1 MKTALFV
8 LGAVLSFV
16 ILTIDAASVQP
27 VREKR
32 HHVFNPGFVGDYWSG
47 LQIGRNFGGL
57 IESEASAGSK
67 SLVRREGSEGESHAA
82 SHSNSRG
89 QNGSGSGSSAGSN
102 AASSAGNN
110 GDGAYS
116 SSNSWAWA
124 SG

>member
-16 ILTIDAASVQP
+16 ILTIDAASVQ
-27 VREKR
+27 
-32 HHVFNPGFVGDYWSG
+32 HWSG
-47 LQIGRNFGGL
+47 PQSGRNFGGL